1 MTATRKQI
9 EEQLEKAFEEIKKLY
24 VMAEDAKIEA
34 EDEDDE
40 CDLAV
45 LCYDVACVT
54 FPMYMDD
61 TYFEIEMAA
70 EGLENSWKV
79 DGWKDVYRGGC

>member
-9 EEQLEKAFEEIKKLY
+9 EEQIEKAFEEIKKLY

-54 FPMYMDD
+54 FPM
-61 TYFEIEMAA
+61 
-70 EGLENSWKV
+70 
-79 DGWKDVYRGGC
+79 